1 MLISTRLFR
10 TKISLLAIFAMM
22 LSGCNPSLRI
32 TGMDISNMYAERK
45 ENNLSLSYIYHL
57 NDSISELGIALP
69 AGLILPDPVTKTYT
83 RQGKLLVEIIGA
95 GKQVSLVDS
104 ATFSIA
110 DTSVNSS
117 FISQTWAFKAPIAM
131 GYFIKATYSVPV
143 MQEDYMVLEYFNKLN
158 RFSQP
163 WYRFRSETGEYLSG
177 NITSV
182 SAKYSLVTE
191 DTNSRN
197 INVRHYAFSRQAATP
212 PFIEPGQQPDRH
224 QPDTTFNI
232 ELKNGRSEIFETE
245 KTGIYFFPT
254 NPDKQLGPV
263 LLRMDHGFPKISMHK
278 QMLEALRYITSA
290 AEYKQLCQYEDPKT
304 AVDSFWLATAGH
316 ENRALELIRSYYS
329 RVENANKLYT
339 SYTDGWKTDR
349 GMIYIVIGKPD
360 MVFRSFEQEVWI
372 YGEYDDPGA
381 LRFYFD
387 KIQNPFTDNDYMLV
401 RDPEYKMIW
410 YQYVQNW
417 RR

>member
-1 MLISTRLFR
+1 MLAL
-10 TKISLLAIFAMM
+10 M

-45 ENNLSLSYIYHL
+45 ENNLALSYIYHL
-57 NDSISELGIALP
+57 NDSITELGITLP
-69 AGLILPDPVTKTYT
+69 SGLILPDPVTKTYT
-83 RQGKLLVEIIGA
+83 KNGSLLVEIIGA

-110 DTSVNSS
+110 DTSINAS
-117 FISQTWAFKAPIAM
+117 FISQTWAFKAPLGM
-131 GYFIKATYSVPV
+131 DYFVKATYSIPG
-143 MQEDYMVLEYFNKLN
+143 MQEDYLLLEYFNKLN

-163 WYRFRSETGEYLSG
+163 WYRFRTETGEYLSG

-182 SAKYSLVTE
+182 SSKYSLVTE
-191 DTNSRN
+191 DTASRN
-197 INVRHYAFSRQAATP
+197 INVRHFAFTPQAATP
-212 PFIEPGQQPDRH
+212 PFIEPGQQANNH
-224 QPDTTFNI
+224 QPDTTFHI
-232 ELKNGRSEIFETE
+232 ELKNGRSDYFLTD
-245 KTGIYFFPT
+245 KTGFYFFPT
-254 NPDKQLGPV
+254 DPEERLGPV
-263 LLRMDHGFPKISMHK
+263 LLRMDNGFPKISMHK
-278 QMLEALRYITSA
+278 QMLEALRYITSS
-290 AEYKQLCQYEDPKT
+290 AEYRQLSLYEDPKT
-304 AVDSFWLATAGH
+304 AVDSFWLVNAGH
-316 ENRALELIRSYYS
+316 EERALELIRSYYS

-387 KIQNPFTDNDYMLV
+387 KISNPFTDNDYMLV

-410 YQYVQNW
+410 FQYVQNW